1 MFPKK
6 IKKKISLTP
15 QKTLYNRRVE
25 LLDKINK
32 DGTYLPK
39 SLLHSDIDGG
49 FLRFVN
55 EQLECVVAGQ
65 KIPVVDII
73 VTSQN
78 WSQFTETWS
87 FQDYDKNVS
96 PPFITVVRN
105 LDVQYSKSPLVYT
118 IPVRKQFY
126 YATVPNYDGDRI
138 QYDVYKIPQPVPVD
152 VKFQV
157 KIICNRMRELNEFNK
172 IVNQKFSSRQAY
184 QEINGHYIP
193 IIVDNI
199 SNESVLDLEKRK
211 YYIQTYDMTV
221 LGFLLDENEFE
232 VTPAIS
238 RALQLYEV
246 STDLK
251 RGKGTLN
258 PKNKDKYPTEI
269 LYVTG
274 NTSVSEMFYQ
284 NVNLNFEGSTNVESF
299 DVYINNTYFGSDLSF
314 VQINYGDTLRVDITK
329 SDTNKESTIDFSTTI
344 L

>member
-1 MFPKK
+1 
-6 IKKKISLTP
+6 
-15 QKTLYNRRVE
+15 
-25 LLDKINK
+25 
-32 DGTYLPK
+32 
-39 SLLHSDIDGG
+39 
-49 FLRFVN
+49 
-55 EQLECVVAGQ
+55 
-65 KIPVVDII
+65 
-73 VTSQN
+73 
-78 WSQFTETWS
+78 
-87 FQDYDKNVS
+87 
-96 PPFITVVRN
+96 
-105 LDVQYSKSPLVYT
+105 
-118 IPVRKQFY
+118 
-126 YATVPNYDGDRI
+126 
-138 QYDVYKIPQPVPVD
+138 
-152 VKFQV
+152 
-157 KIICNRMRELNEFNK
+157 MRELNEFNK